1 MSRAARGEGGLR
13 VSRVLLT
20 REQSRGFPGGRT
32 LLCVGDMKLE
42 AITFGKSHAFG
53 DTDARAEGERAQAQ
67 LSDVVESEGDDGQG
81 MKLWG

>member
-13 VSRVLLT
+13 VSRVLLI

-53 DTDARAEGERAQAQ
+53 AQ